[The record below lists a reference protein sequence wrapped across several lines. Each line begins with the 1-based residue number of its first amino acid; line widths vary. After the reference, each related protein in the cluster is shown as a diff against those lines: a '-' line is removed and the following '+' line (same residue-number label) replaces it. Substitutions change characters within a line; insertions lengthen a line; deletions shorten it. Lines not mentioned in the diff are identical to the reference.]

1 MPKPLPDYTP
11 PEIADEILRL
21 QKEGISVRGLCDYSQ
36 LKGMTRNRLIHLF
49 GSERHPQLL
58 TFFELASFAGLTLD
72 EFVTIVKEDR
82 FAEFIEQLL
91 WSKQL
96 SNIAQLERE
105 ANLGRD
111 SIRRRLNGYEGW
123 SALLEYAEAAE
134 KLGWSAE
141 KLARWIFR
149 RRIYTNAS

>member
-11 PEIADEILRL
+11 PEIADEIQSL
-21 QKEGISVRGLCDYSQ
+21 GLSGLTHYSMM
-36 LKGMTRNRLIHLF
+36 KGMTRNRLVHLF

-58 TFFELASFAGLTLD
+58 TFFELSRFAGITLD
-72 EFVTIVKEDR
+72 EFIAVVKENR
-82 FAEFIEQLL
+82 FNEWIERLL

-96 SNIAQLERE
+96 ANVAQLERE

-111 SIRRRLNGYEGW
+111 SIRRRINGYEGW
-123 SALLEYAEAAE
+123 SSLLEYAEAAE

-149 RRIYTNAS
+149 KKIYTNAS